1 MNKLRTSSMWGVL
14 VLTTLLSA
22 CSDRDS
28 NNSNNSNATV
38 DLDVSDQDPDT
49 SVLLTA
55 LVDDLFQQSADSE
68 SVEIQ
73 NLDIVDNAD
82 EYSFDY
88 LIQGE

>member
-14 VLTTLLSA
+14 VLTALLSA
-22 CSDRDS
+22 CSDRD
-28 NNSNNSNATV
+28 SNNSNATV

>member
-14 VLTTLLSA
+14 VLTALLSA
-22 CSDRDS
+22 CYDRD
-28 NNSNNSNATV
+28 SNNSNATV

>member
-14 VLTTLLSA
+14 VLTALLSA

-28 NNSNNSNATV
+28 NNSNA
-38 DLDVSDQDPDT
+38 T